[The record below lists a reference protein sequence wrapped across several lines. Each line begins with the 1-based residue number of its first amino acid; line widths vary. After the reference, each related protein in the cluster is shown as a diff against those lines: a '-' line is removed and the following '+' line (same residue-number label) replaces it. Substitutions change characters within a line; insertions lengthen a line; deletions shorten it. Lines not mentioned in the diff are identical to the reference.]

1 MEAKLVIQEGKFQ
14 GYEIPIPNTVL
25 VIGRNTDCH
34 VRLHSPTVSKR
45 HCAIAA
51 WAGKVRVR
59 DLQSRNGT
67 YLNGK
72 PVVGEALVCNGDRLQ
87 IANHT
92 FYFRIRVD
100 QDSPYVKPVEAKS
113 LAWLLRTSGEG
124 WENSHETHLLGPD
137 LRHDPSHDHNNVT
150 VSAGRLLREF
160 VAKQESVGRH

>member
-67 YLNGK
+67 YLNGR
-72 PVVGEALVCNGDRLQ
+72 PVVGEALVRNGDRLQ

-92 FYFRIRVD
+92 FYFRIQVD
-100 QDSPYVKPVEAKS
+100 QDTPYVKPVEAKS
-113 LAWLLRTSGEG
+113 LAWLLRTSADG
-124 WENSHETHLLGPD
+124 WETSHETHLLGPD
-137 LRHDPSHDHNNVT
+137 LRHDHDNVT

-160 VAKQESVGRH
+160 VAKQESVGRL